1 MGHCQL
7 DRKLG
12 RDIDV
17 GQTSNTISA
26 EQAARTLALPD
37 DAGIHH
43 CAIFDGLKRVHLD
56 IAVEHSAATNEH
68 RVAQYHAFVDTN
80 V

>member
-12 RDIDV
+12 RDIYV
-17 GQTSNTISA
+17 GQPGDAISA

-56 IAVEHSAATNEH
+56 IAVEHSAATDEH
-68 RVAQYHAFVDTN
+68 
-80 V
+80 